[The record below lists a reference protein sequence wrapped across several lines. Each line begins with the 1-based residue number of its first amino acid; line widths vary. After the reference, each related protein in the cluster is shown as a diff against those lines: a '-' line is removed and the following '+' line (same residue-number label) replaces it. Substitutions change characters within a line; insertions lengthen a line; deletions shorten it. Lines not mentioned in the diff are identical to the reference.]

1 MAPVGRNRYKH
12 NFSIDHSESE
22 QDVPDLLTD
31 GLASCSL
38 QEVSLG
44 EGYLPERGGGGWKG
58 EWGGRKARGEEG
70 LGVRYLSGG
79 YFTSAPGI
87 RHGYP

>member
-44 EGYLPERGGGGWKG
+44 EGYLPKRGGGVVKESGA
-58 EWGGRKARGEEG
+58 GGRQE
-70 LGVRYLSGG
+70 VR
-79 YFTSAPGI
+79 
-87 RHGYP
+87 RD